1 MSIRAIAT
9 RLLTLAVIAGFAQAA
24 VAADVFR
31 VASPNRGS
39 WEGAIPELG
48 KQAGIFRKHG
58 LDLDIIY
65 TSGGGETMQVVI
77 SGAVDVGLSA
87 GLAGTFGAFSKGA
100 PVRIIG
106 ASSTGSRE
114 IFYYVPAKSPL
125 TSLREANGK
134 TIAYSTAG
142 SSTQVAALRFMS
154 EYGLKDMKPTPT
166 GDAVGT
172 TTQTMTG
179 QVDIGWCV
187 APFNLDKLAAGEIR
201 MIGRLSDLEHL
212 RKQTIRVQ
220 IANAQA
226 LEKKKDLFV
235 RYLAAYREVLDWM
248 YASDD
253 AVQKYIAIAN
263 LPEPSVRRMLAEFI
277 PKDSLQID
285 EVKGVPEAMQDAV
298 QFKFLNA
305 PLDDKQIGELIQ
317 IGALK
322 K

>member
-1 MSIRAIAT
+1 MFMRKIAAS
-9 RLLTLAVIAGFAQAA
+9 LLAFAGLLSLTSVAP
-24 VAADVFR
+24 AADLFR

-48 KQAGIFRKHG
+48 KQAGIFQKHG
-58 LDLDIIY
+58 LNLDIIY

-114 IFYYVPAKSPL
+114 IFYYVPAKSPI

-142 SSTQVAALRFMS
+142 SSTQVGALRFMA
-154 EYGLKDMKPTPT
+154 EYGLKDMKPTAT
-166 GDAVGT
+166 GDAVST
-172 TTQTMTG
+172 TTQAMTG

-187 APFNLDKLAAGEIR
+187 APFNLDVLARGDIR

-235 RYLAAYREVLDWM
+235 RYLRAYREVLDWM

-253 AVQKYIAIAN
+253 AVQKYIAITS
-263 LPEPSVRRMLAEFI
+263 LPEASVRAMLAEFI
-277 PKDSLQID
+277 PKESLQID
-285 EVKGVPEAMQDAV
+285 EVRGIPEAMQDAV

-305 PLDDKQIGELIQ
+305 PLDDKQIGELIK
-317 IGALK
+317 ISALK
-322 K
+322 

>member
-1 MSIRAIAT
+1 MFLRAIASS
-9 RLLTLAVIAGFAQAA
+9 LLAFAALVGAAQAA
-24 VAADVFR
+24 DPFR
-31 VASPNRGS
+31 VASPNLGS

-48 KQAGIFRKHG
+48 KQAGIFQKHG

-87 GLAGTFGAFSKGA
+87 GLAGAFGAYSKGA
-100 PVRIIG
+100 PLRIIG

-114 IFYYVPAKSPL
+114 IFYYVPAKSPI
-125 TSLREANGK
+125 TSLREGNGK

-142 SSTQVAALRFMS
+142 SSTQVGALRFMA

-187 APFNLDKLAAGEIR
+187 APFNLDKLVAGEIR

-253 AVQKYIAIAN
+253 AVQKYIAITS

-277 PKDSLQID
+277 PKESLQID
-285 EVKGVPEAMQDAV
+285 EVRGIPEAMQDAV
-298 QFKFLNA
+298 QFKFLTA
-305 PLDDKQIGELIQ
+305 PLDEKQVGELIQ
-317 IGALK
+317 IGAMK
-322 K
+322 

>member
-1 MSIRAIAT
+1 MSLRAFAAS
-9 RLLTLAVIAGFAQAA
+9 LLAFASLTGAAQAA
-24 VAADVFR
+24 DPFR

-48 KQAGIFRKHG
+48 KQAGIFQKHG

-114 IFYYVPAKSPL
+114 IFYYVPTKSPI
-125 TSLREANGK
+125 TSLREGNGK

-142 SSTQVAALRFMS
+142 SSTQVGALRFMA
-154 EYGLKDMKPTPT
+154 EYGLKDMKPTAT
-166 GDAVGT
+166 GDAVST
-172 TTQTMTG
+172 TTQALTG

-187 APFNLDKLAAGEIR
+187 APFNLEKLAAGEIR

-248 YASDD
+248 YTSDD
-253 AVQKYIAIAN
+253 AVKKYIAITS
-263 LPEPSVRRMLAEFI
+263 LPETSVRAMLADFI
-277 PKDSLQID
+277 PKESLQID
-285 EVKGVPEAMQDAV
+285 EVKGIPEAMQDAV
-298 QFKFLNA
+298 QFKFLSA
-305 PLDDKQIGELIQ
+305 PLDEKQVGELIQ
-317 IGALK
+317 IRALK
-322 K
+322 

>member
-1 MSIRAIAT
+1 MSMRKIAAS
-9 RLLTLAVIAGFAQAA
+9 LLALASIVGLANAA
-24 VAADVFR
+24 AAADAFR

-48 KQAGIFRKHG
+48 KQAGIFQKHG

-77 SGAVDVGLSA
+77 AGAVDVGLSA

-114 IFYYVPAKSPL
+114 IFYYVPAKSPI

-134 TIAYSTAG
+134 TIAYSTGG
-142 SSTQVAALRFMS
+142 SSTQVGALRFMA
-154 EYGLKDMKPTPT
+154 EYGLKDMKPTAT
-166 GDAVGT
+166 GDAVST
-172 TTQTMTG
+172 TTQAMTG

-187 APFNLDKLAAGEIR
+187 APFNLDVLARGDIR

-235 RYLAAYREVLDWM
+235 RYLRAYREVLDWM

-253 AVQKYIAIAN
+253 AVKKYIAITN
-263 LPEPSVRRMLAEFI
+263 LPEASVRAMLAEFI
-277 PKDSLQID
+277 PKESLLID
-285 EVKGVPEAMQDAV
+285 EVRGIPEAMQDAV
-298 QFKFLNA
+298 QFKFISA
-305 PLDDKQIGELIQ
+305 PLDDKQVSELIQ
-317 IGALK
+317 IKAMK
-322 K
+322 

>member
-1 MSIRAIAT
+1 MNVR
-9 RLLTLAVIAGFAQAA
+9 TLAASLLALASLFGAAQAA
-24 VAADVFR
+24 ETFR

-48 KQAGIFRKHG
+48 KQAGIFQKHG

-114 IFYYVPAKSPL
+114 IFYYVPAKSPI
-125 TSLREANGK
+125 TALREANGK

-142 SSTQVAALRFMS
+142 SSTQVGALRFIA
-154 EYGLKDMKPTPT
+154 EYGLKDMKPIAT
-166 GDAVGT
+166 GDAVST
-172 TTQTMTG
+172 TTQAMTG

-187 APFNLDKLAAGEIR
+187 APFNLDLLVKGDIR

-248 YASDD
+248 YTSDD
-253 AVQKYIAIAN
+253 AVQKYIAITS
-263 LPEPSVRRMLAEFI
+263 LPETSVRAMLADFI
-277 PKDSLQID
+277 PKESLQID
-285 EVKGVPEAMQDAV
+285 EVKGIPEAMQDAV
-298 QFKFLNA
+298 QFKFLST
-305 PLDDKQIGELIQ
+305 PLDDKQVGELLQ
-317 IGALK
+317 IKALK
-322 K
+322 

>member
-1 MSIRAIAT
+1 MSMSTIVT
-9 RLLTLAVIAGFAQAA
+9 RLLALAAILGFTQAA
-24 VAADVFR
+24 IAADVFR

-48 KQAGIFRKHG
+48 KQAGIFQKHG

-100 PVRIIG
+100 PVRIIA

-114 IFYYVPAKSPL
+114 IFYYVPTKSPL

-142 SSTQVAALRFMS
+142 SSTQVGALRFMA

-172 TTQTMTG
+172 TTQAMTG

-187 APFNLDKLAAGEIR
+187 APFNLDKLVAGEIR

-226 LEKKKDLFV
+226 LATKKDLFA
-235 RYLAAYREVLDWM
+235 RYIAAYREVLDWM

-253 AVQKYIAIAN
+253 AVQKYIAITN
-263 LPEPSVRRMLAEFI
+263 LPETSVRRMLAEFI
-277 PKDSLQID
+277 PKESLQID
-285 EVKGVPEAMQDAV
+285 EVRGIPEAMQDAV

-317 IGALK
+317 IKAVK
-322 K
+322 

>member
-1 MSIRAIAT
+1 MSMRTIAT
-9 RLLTLAVIAGFAQAA
+9 RLLTLAAIAGFAQSAL
-24 VAADVFR
+24 AADVFR

-48 KQAGIFRKHG
+48 KQAGIFQKHG

-87 GLAGTFGAFSKGA
+87 GLAGAFGAFSKGA
-100 PVRIIG
+100 PVRIIA

-114 IFYYVPAKSPL
+114 IFYYVPTKSPL

-142 SSTQVAALRFMS
+142 SSTQVGALRFMA

-172 TTQTMTG
+172 TTQAMTG

-187 APFNLDKLAAGEIR
+187 APFNLDKLVAGEIR

-220 IANAQA
+220 IANAQS

-253 AVQKYIAIAN
+253 AVRKYIAITN
-263 LPEPSVRRMLAEFI
+263 LPETSVRRMLEEFI
-277 PKDSLQID
+277 PKESLQID
-285 EVKGVPEAMQDAV
+285 EVRGVPEAMQDAV
-298 QFKFLNA
+298 QFKFLTA
-305 PLDDKQIGELIQ
+305 PLDDKQVGELIQ

-322 K
+322 

>member
-1 MSIRAIAT
+1 MFMRKIAAS
-9 RLLTLAVIAGFAQAA
+9 LLAFAGLLSLTSVAP
-24 VAADVFR
+24 AADLFR

-48 KQAGIFRKHG
+48 KQAGIFQKHG
-58 LDLDIIY
+58 LNLDIIY

-114 IFYYVPAKSPL
+114 IFYYVPAKSPI

-142 SSTQVAALRFMS
+142 SSTQVGALRFMA
-154 EYGLKDMKPTPT
+154 EYGLKDMKPTAT
-166 GDAVGT
+166 GDAVST
-172 TTQTMTG
+172 TTQAMTG

-187 APFNLDKLAAGEIR
+187 APFNLDVLARGDIR

-235 RYLAAYREVLDWM
+235 RYLRAYREVLDWM

-253 AVQKYIAIAN
+253 AVQKYIAITS
-263 LPEPSVRRMLAEFI
+263 LPEASVRAMLAEFI
-277 PKDSLQID
+277 PKESLQID
-285 EVKGVPEAMQDAV
+285 EVRGIPEAMQDAV
-298 QFKFLNA
+298 QFKFISA
-305 PLDDKQIGELIQ
+305 PLDEKQVSELIQ
-317 IGALK
+317 IKALK
-322 K
+322 

>member
-1 MSIRAIAT
+1 MP
-9 RLLTLAVIAGFAQAA
+9 RLGFATIALA
-24 VAADVFR
+24 LVACLLALETRAEPFR

-48 KQAGIFRKHG
+48 KQAGIFQKHG

-114 IFYYVPAKSPL
+114 VYYYVPSKSSI
-125 TSLREANGK
+125 TSLREAGGK
-134 TIAYSTAG
+134 SIAYSTAG
-142 SSTQVAALRFMS
+142 SSTQVGALRFIS
-154 EYGLKDMKPTPT
+154 EYGLKDTKPTPT
-166 GDAVGT
+166 GDAVTT
-172 TTQTMTG
+172 TTQALTG

-187 APFNLDKLAAGEIR
+187 APFNLDLLERGEIR
-201 MIGRLSDLEHL
+201 MIGRLSDLAHL
-212 RKQTIRVQ
+212 RAQTIRVQ

-226 LEKKKDLFV
+226 LAGKKDAFV
-235 RYLAAYREVLDWM
+235 RYLKAYREVLDGM

-253 AVQKYIAIAN
+253 AMQKYIAITG
-263 LPEPSVRRMLAEFI
+263 LPEASVRRMLAEFI
-277 PKDSLQID
+277 PKESLQID
-285 EVKGVPEAMQDAV
+285 EIRGIPEAMQDAV

-305 PLDDKQIGELIQ
+305 ALTDNQISELIVV
-317 IGALK
+317 GNLH
-322 K
+322 

>member
-1 MSIRAIAT
+1 MMVRSFAAGALALVASLMS
-9 RLLTLAVIAGFAQAA
+9 VVAQAET
-24 VAADVFR
+24 FR

-48 KQAGIFRKHG
+48 KQAGIFQKHG

-65 TSGGGETMQVVI
+65 TQGGGETMQVVI

-114 IFYYVPAKSPL
+114 VYYYVPAKSAI
-125 TSLREANGK
+125 TSLREASGK
-134 TIAYSTAG
+134 SIAYSTAG
-142 SSTQVAALRFMS
+142 SSTQVGALRFIS
-154 EYGLKDMKPTPT
+154 EYGLKDTKPIAT

-172 TTQTMTG
+172 TTQAMTG

-187 APFNLDKLAAGEIR
+187 APFNLDLLERGEIR
-201 MIGRLSDLEHL
+201 MIGRLSDLAHL
-212 RKQTIRVQ
+212 RAQTIRVQ

-226 LEKKKDLFV
+226 LVQKKDAFA

-248 YASDD
+248 YASDE
-253 AVQKYIAIAN
+253 AMQKYIAITG
-263 LPEPSVRRMLAEFI
+263 LPESSVRRMLAEFI
-277 PKDSLQID
+277 PKESLQID
-285 EVKGVPEAMQDAV
+285 EVKGIPEAMQDAV
-298 QFKFLNA
+298 QFKFLSA
-305 PLDDKQIGELIQ
+305 PLDEKQIGELIQ

-322 K
+322 

>member
-1 MSIRAIAT
+1 MSMRAIAKC
-9 RLLTLAVIAGFAQAA
+9 LLALASVVAFAQAA
-24 VAADVFR
+24 AAADVFR

-48 KQAGIFRKHG
+48 KQAGIFQKHG

-142 SSTQVAALRFMS
+142 SSTQVGALRFMA
-154 EYGLKDMKPTPT
+154 EYGLKDMKPTAT
-166 GDAVGT
+166 GDAVST
-172 TTQTMTG
+172 TTQAMTG

-187 APFNLDKLAAGEIR
+187 APFNLDVLARGDIR

-235 RYLAAYREVLDWM
+235 RYLRAYREVLDWM

-253 AVQKYIAIAN
+253 AVQKYIAITN
-263 LPEPSVRRMLAEFI
+263 LPEASVRAMLAEFI
-277 PKDSLQID
+277 PKESLQID
-285 EVKGVPEAMQDAV
+285 EVRGIPEAMQDAV
-298 QFKFLNA
+298 QFKFISA
-305 PLDDKQIGELIQ
+305 PLDDKQVSELIQ
-317 IGALK
+317 IKAMK
-322 K
+322 